1 MSLQIVVRAAR
12 SLVRLLP
19 VTAVGVCLMLGACQ
33 TPPPAA
39 DAVAPPGN
47 LGLGN
52 QSQPGAPAAPM
63 APGFDGNYAGAMY
76 LVENPGGSC
85 KGQETVYGMT
95 VRNNVVRFGQFA
107 PQSIRPDGSVQMVEG
122 RIWLTGGFDGRQ
134 FKGNVQMGTPG
145 CSYQMVLNRS

>member
-1 MSLQIVVRAAR
+1 MSLQTVKQAVC

-19 VTAVGVCLMLGACQ
+19 APVLGACLVLGACQ

-52 QSQPGAPAAPM
+52 QAQAGMAAAPM
-63 APGFDGNYAGAMY
+63 APGFDGNYSGEMY

-85 KGQETVYGMT
+85 EGRVAVNGMT
-95 VRNNVVRFGQFA
+95 VRNNVVRFGQFS
-107 PQSIRPDGSVQMVEG
+107 PRSIGPDGAVQMVDG
-122 RIWLTGGFDGRQ
+122 RIWITGAFDGRQ
-134 FKGNVQMGTPG
+134 FRGNVQMGTPG

>member
-1 MSLQIVVRAAR
+1 MSLQTVKQAVC

-19 VTAVGVCLMLGACQ
+19 APALGSCLLLGACQ

-39 DAVAPPGN
+39 DAVAPPAN

-52 QSQPGAPAAPM
+52 QAQPGAPGAPM
-63 APGFDGNYAGAMY
+63 SPGFDGSYAGTMY

-85 KGQETVYGMT
+85 KGQEAVYGMT

-107 PQSIRPDGSVQMVEG
+107 PQSIRPDGSVQLVEG
-122 RIWLTGGFDGRQ
+122 RIWITGGFDGRQ